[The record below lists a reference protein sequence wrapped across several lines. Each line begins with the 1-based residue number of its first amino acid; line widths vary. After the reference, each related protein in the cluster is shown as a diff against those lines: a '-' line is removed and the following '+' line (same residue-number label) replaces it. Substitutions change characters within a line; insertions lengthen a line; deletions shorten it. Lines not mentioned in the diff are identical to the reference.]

1 MSIVCDRCGRDFKK
15 MDNLRRHLNRVYIC
29 QPTKADISIEIL
41 RSKYACKKGVYACE
55 NCGKVYKTSSGKCK
69 HKKTCLKQDK
79 EKDKI
84 IQEKDTLLKEA
95 LEKIDKE
102 QQSREKLEEQVKEL
116 LLQKQCVQNIT
127 NNNFIIQINNYGEEN
142 MEYLKHDVSFLQKC
156 VESPMQSIQ
165 KYLDA
170 VHFNK
175 DHPENNNIKLTN
187 LQSPFMDYFKNGNWS
202 KIEQRVLIPKIIHK
216 SVKVIHSLL
225 GEEVEEETDPEVDI
239 EEEDGETE
247 TLPETVKTQKWYQYM
262 NEISDP
268 ALKQKLKTKAKSY
281 IYNRSLT

>member
-29 QPTKADISIEIL
+29 QPIVADIPIESL
-41 RSKYACKKGVYACE
+41 RAKYACKKGVYACE

-95 LEKIDKE
+95 LAKIDKE

-142 MEYLKHDVSFLQKC
+142 MDYLRNDANFLQKC
-156 VESPMQSIQ
+156 VECPMQSVQ

-175 DHPENNNIKLTN
+175 DHPENSNIKLTN

-225 GEEVEEETDPEVDI
+225 GEEVDEDEESSSSSDDDVP
-239 EEEDGETE
+239 
-247 TLPETVKTQKWYQYM
+247 KNQKWYQYM
-262 NEISDP
+262 NEIGDP
-268 ALKQKLKTKAKSY
+268 SMKQKIKVKAKSF
-281 IYNRSLT
+281 IYNRSIT

>member
-1 MSIVCDRCGRDFKK
+1 MSIRCDRCGRDFKK
-15 MDNLRRHLNRVYIC
+15 LDNLRRHLNRVYIC
-29 QPTKADISIEIL
+29 RPDVADIPIEAL
-41 RSKYACKKGVYACE
+41 RAKYACKKGVYSCE

-69 HKKTCLKQDK
+69 HKKKCLKNDM

-84 IQEKDTLLKEA
+84 IQEKDNLLKAA
-95 LEKIDKE
+95 LEKITQE

-127 NNNFIIQINNYGEEN
+127 NNNFIIINNYGEEN
-142 MEYLKHDVSFLQKC
+142 TEYLRDDANFLQKC
-156 VESPMQSIQ
+156 VECPIQSIQ

-187 LQSPFMDYFKNGNWS
+187 LQSPFMDYFKNGNWN
-202 KIEQRVLIPKIIHK
+202 KIEQRVLIPKIIHR

-225 GEEVEEETDPEVDI
+225 GEEEEY
-239 EEEDGETE
+239 EDSNNTTE
-247 TLPETVKTQKWYQYM
+247 KWYKYM

-268 ALKQKLKTKAKSY
+268 SMKQKVKVKAKTY

>member
-1 MSIVCDRCGRDFKK
+1 MSIICDRCGRDFKK

-225 GEEVEEETDPEVDI
+225 GEEVEAETDPEVDI

-247 TLPETVKTQKWYQYM
+247 TLPDTVKTQKWYQYM

-268 ALKQKLKTKAKSY
+268 TLKQKLKTKAKSY

>member
-29 QPTKADISIEIL
+29 QPIVADIPIESL
-41 RSKYACKKGVYACE
+41 RAKYACKKGVYACE

-95 LEKIDKE
+95 LAKIDKE
-102 QQSREKLEEQVKEL
+102 QQSREKLEEQVKAL

-142 MEYLKHDVSFLQKC
+142 MEYLRNDANFLQKC
-156 VESPMQSIQ
+156 VECPMQSIQ

-175 DHPENNNIKLTN
+175 DHPENSNIKLTN

-225 GEEVEEETDPEVDI
+225 GEEVDEDEESSSSSDDDVP
-239 EEEDGETE
+239 
-247 TLPETVKTQKWYQYM
+247 KNQKWYQYM
-262 NEISDP
+262 NEIGDP
-268 ALKQKLKTKAKSY
+268 SMKQKIKVKAKSF
-281 IYNRSLT
+281 IYNRSIT

>member
-1 MSIVCDRCGRDFKK
+1 MSIVCDRCGREFKK

-29 QPTKADISIEIL
+29 QPLVADIPIESL
-41 RSKYACKKGVYACE
+41 RAKYACKKGVYTCE

-69 HKKTCLKQDK
+69 HKKTCLKQER

-84 IQEKDTLLKEA
+84 IQEKDILLKEA
-95 LEKIDKE
+95 LAKIDKE
-102 QQSREKLEEQVKEL
+102 QQSREKLEQQVKEL

-142 MEYLKHDVSFLQKC
+142 MEYLRDDANFLQKC
-156 VESPMQSIQ
+156 VECPMQSIQ

-175 DHPENNNIKLTN
+175 DHPENSNIKLTN

-216 SVKVIHSLL
+216 SVKVIYSLL
-225 GEEVEEETDPEVDI
+225 GEEVDEDEENSSDD
-239 EEEDGETE
+239 D
-247 TLPETVKTQKWYQYM
+247 LVKNQKWYQYM
-262 NEISDP
+262 NEITDP
-268 ALKQKLKTKAKSY
+268 SMKQKIKVKAKSF
-281 IYNRSLT
+281 IYNRSLI

>member
-29 QPTKADISIEIL
+29 QPILADIPIESL
-41 RSKYACKKGVYACE
+41 RAKYACKKGVYACE
-55 NCGKVYKTSSGKCK
+55 NCGKIYKTSSGKCK

-95 LEKIDKE
+95 LAKIDKE

-142 MEYLKHDVSFLQKC
+142 MEYLRNDANFLQKC
-156 VESPMQSIQ
+156 VECPMQSIQ

-175 DHPENNNIKLTN
+175 DHPENSNIKLTN

-225 GEEVEEETDPEVDI
+225 GEEVDEHEESSSSDDDVP
-239 EEEDGETE
+239 
-247 TLPETVKTQKWYQYM
+247 KNQKWYQYM
-262 NEISDP
+262 NEIGDP
-268 ALKQKLKTKAKSY
+268 SMKQKIKVKAKSF
-281 IYNRSLT
+281 IYNRSIT

>member
-29 QPTKADISIEIL
+29 QPILADIPIESL
-41 RSKYACKKGVYACE
+41 RAKYACKKGVYACE
-55 NCGKVYKTSSGKCK
+55 NCGKVNKTSSGKCK

-95 LEKIDKE
+95 LAKIDKE

-142 MEYLKHDVSFLQKC
+142 MDYLRNDANFLQKC
-156 VESPMQSIQ
+156 VECPMQSVQ

-175 DHPENNNIKLTN
+175 DHPENSNIKLTN

-225 GEEVEEETDPEVDI
+225 GEEVDEDEESSSSDDDMP
-239 EEEDGETE
+239 
-247 TLPETVKTQKWYQYM
+247 KNQKWYQYM
-262 NEISDP
+262 NEIGDP
-268 ALKQKLKTKAKSY
+268 SMKQKIKVKAKSF
-281 IYNRSLT
+281 IYNRSIT

>member
-1 MSIVCDRCGRDFKK
+1 MTISCDRCGREFKK

-29 QPTKADISIEIL
+29 QPVIADINIDVL
-41 RSKYACKKGVYACE
+41 RAKYACKKGVYACE
-55 NCGKVYKTSSGKCK
+55 NCGKTYKTSSGKSK
-69 HKKTCLKQDK
+69 HKKICLQKEK

-84 IQEKDTLLKEA
+84 IQEQDLLLKEA
-95 LEKIDKE
+95 LAKITEEK
-102 QQSREKLEEQVKEL
+102 QSREKLEEQVREL
-116 LLQKQCVQNIT
+116 LLQKQYVQNIT
-127 NNNFIIQINNYGEEN
+127 NNNFIIINNYGEEN
-142 MEYLKHDVSFLQKC
+142 TDYLRNDATFLQKC
-156 VESPMQSIQ
+156 VESPLQSIQ

-187 LQSPFMDYFKNGNWS
+187 LQSPFMDYFRDGNWN
-202 KIEQRVLIPKIIHK
+202 KIEQRVLIPNIIHK

-225 GEEVEEETDPEVDI
+225 GENDDNHESDVENDDTHC
-239 EEEDGETE
+239 
-247 TLPETVKTQKWYQYM
+247 QKWYKYM

-268 ALKQKLKTKAKSY
+268 ALKQKIKVKAKSF

>member
-29 QPTKADISIEIL
+29 QPIVADIPIESL
-41 RSKYACKKGVYACE
+41 RAKYACKKGVYACE

-95 LEKIDKE
+95 LAKIDKE

-142 MEYLKHDVSFLQKC
+142 MDYLRNDANFLQKC
-156 VESPMQSIQ
+156 VECPMQSIQ

-175 DHPENNNIKLTN
+175 DHPENSNIKLTN

-225 GEEVEEETDPEVDI
+225 GEEVDEDEESSSSDDDI
-239 EEEDGETE
+239 
-247 TLPETVKTQKWYQYM
+247 PKNQKWYQYM
-262 NEISDP
+262 NEIGDP
-268 ALKQKLKTKAKSY
+268 SMKQKIKVKAKSF
-281 IYNRSLT
+281 IYNRSIT

>member
-29 QPTKADISIEIL
+29 QPIVADIPIESL
-41 RSKYACKKGVYACE
+41 RAKYACKKGVYACE

-95 LEKIDKE
+95 LAKIDKE

-142 MEYLKHDVSFLQKC
+142 MDYLRNDANFLQKC
-156 VESPMQSIQ
+156 VECPMQSVQ

-175 DHPENNNIKLTN
+175 DHPENSNIKLTN

-225 GEEVEEETDPEVDI
+225 GEEVDEDEESNSSDDDI
-239 EEEDGETE
+239 
-247 TLPETVKTQKWYQYM
+247 PKNQKWYQYM
-262 NEISDP
+262 NEIGDP
-268 ALKQKLKTKAKSY
+268 SMKQKIKVKAKSF
-281 IYNRSLT
+281 IYNRSIT

>member
-29 QPTKADISIEIL
+29 QPILADIPIESL
-41 RSKYACKKGVYACE
+41 RAKYACKKGVYACE

-95 LEKIDKE
+95 LAKIDKE
-102 QQSREKLEEQVKEL
+102 QQSREKLEEQVKAL

-142 MEYLKHDVSFLQKC
+142 MEYLRNDANFLQKC
-156 VESPMQSIQ
+156 VECPMQSIQ

-175 DHPENNNIKLTN
+175 DHPENSNIKLTN

-225 GEEVEEETDPEVDI
+225 GEEFDEDEESSSSDDDAP
-239 EEEDGETE
+239 
-247 TLPETVKTQKWYQYM
+247 KNQKWYQYM
-262 NEISDP
+262 NEIADP
-268 ALKQKLKTKAKSY
+268 SMKQKIKVKAKSF

>member
-29 QPTKADISIEIL
+29 QPILADIPIESL
-41 RSKYACKKGVYACE
+41 RAKYACKKGVYACE

-95 LEKIDKE
+95 LAKIDKE

-142 MEYLKHDVSFLQKC
+142 MEYLRNDANFLQKC
-156 VESPMQSIQ
+156 VECPMQSVQ

-175 DHPENNNIKLTN
+175 DHPENSNIKLTN

-225 GEEVEEETDPEVDI
+225 GEEVDEDEESSSSDDDVP
-239 EEEDGETE
+239 
-247 TLPETVKTQKWYQYM
+247 KNQKWYQYM
-262 NEISDP
+262 NEIGDP
-268 ALKQKLKTKAKSY
+268 SMKQKIKVKAKSF
-281 IYNRSLT
+281 IYNRSIT

>member
-29 QPTKADISIEIL
+29 QPILADIPIESL
-41 RSKYACKKGVYACE
+41 RVKYACKKGVYECE
-55 NCGKVYKTSSGKCK
+55 NCGKLYKTSSGKCK
-69 HKKTCLKQDK
+69 HKKTCIKQDK

-95 LEKIDKE
+95 LAKIDKE
-102 QQSREKLEEQVKEL
+102 QQSREKLEQQVREL

-142 MEYLKHDVSFLQKC
+142 MDYLRNDANFLQKC
-156 VESPMQSIQ
+156 VECPIQSIQ

-175 DHPENNNIKLTN
+175 DHPENSNIKLTN

-225 GEEVEEETDPEVDI
+225 GEEVDEHEESSSSDDDAP
-239 EEEDGETE
+239 
-247 TLPETVKTQKWYQYM
+247 KNQKWYQYM
-262 NEISDP
+262 NEIGDP
-268 ALKQKLKTKAKSY
+268 SMKQKIKVKAKSF

>member
-29 QPTKADISIEIL
+29 QPIVADIPIESL
-41 RSKYACKKGVYACE
+41 RAKYACKKGVYACE

-95 LEKIDKE
+95 LAKIDKE
-102 QQSREKLEEQVKEL
+102 QQSREKLEEQVKAL

-142 MEYLKHDVSFLQKC
+142 MEYLRNDANFLQKC
-156 VESPMQSIQ
+156 VECPMQSIQ

-175 DHPENNNIKLTN
+175 DHPENSNIKLTN

-225 GEEVEEETDPEVDI
+225 GEEVDEDEENSSDDDI
-239 EEEDGETE
+239 
-247 TLPETVKTQKWYQYM
+247 PKNQKWYQYM
-262 NEISDP
+262 NEIGDP
-268 ALKQKLKTKAKSY
+268 SMKQKIKVKAKSF
-281 IYNRSLT
+281 IYNRSIT

>member
-29 QPTKADISIEIL
+29 QPILADIPIESL
-41 RSKYACKKGVYACE
+41 RAKYACKKGVYACE
-55 NCGKVYKTSSGKCK
+55 NCGKIYKTSSGKCK

-95 LEKIDKE
+95 LAKIDKE

-142 MEYLKHDVSFLQKC
+142 MEYLRNDANFLQKC
-156 VESPMQSIQ
+156 VECPMQSIQ

-175 DHPENNNIKLTN
+175 DHPENSNIKLTN

-225 GEEVEEETDPEVDI
+225 GEEVDEDEESSSSDDDVP
-239 EEEDGETE
+239 
-247 TLPETVKTQKWYQYM
+247 KNQKWYQYM
-262 NEISDP
+262 NEIGDP
-268 ALKQKLKTKAKSY
+268 SMKQKIKVKAKSF
-281 IYNRSLT
+281 IYNRSIT

>member
-29 QPTKADISIEIL
+29 QPIVADIPIESL
-41 RSKYACKKGVYACE
+41 RAKYACKKGVYACE

-95 LEKIDKE
+95 LAKIDKE

-142 MEYLKHDVSFLQKC
+142 MDYLRNDANFLQKC
-156 VESPMQSIQ
+156 VECPMQSVQ

-175 DHPENNNIKLTN
+175 DHPENSNIKLTN

-225 GEEVEEETDPEVDI
+225 GEEVDEDEESSSSDDDMP
-239 EEEDGETE
+239 
-247 TLPETVKTQKWYQYM
+247 KNQKWYQYM
-262 NEISDP
+262 NEIGDP
-268 ALKQKLKTKAKSY
+268 SMKQKIKVKAKSF
-281 IYNRSLT
+281 IYNRSIT